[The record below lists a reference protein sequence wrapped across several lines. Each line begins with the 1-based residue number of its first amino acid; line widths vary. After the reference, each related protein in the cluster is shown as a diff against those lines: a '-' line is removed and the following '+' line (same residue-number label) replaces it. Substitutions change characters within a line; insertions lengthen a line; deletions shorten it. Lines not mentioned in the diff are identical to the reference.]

1 MADPEPGAAPATVV
15 EVAEE
20 DDVVIISD
28 DPMNSLTVEDLPMGV
43 LKDDNKQAAI
53 RIIEMFKE
61 KAPSMPRQVRDEI
74 LDLLKKGAFHHNTSS
89 RTEPSHHPLAEKMWD
104 RQVKGPWWYHI
115 TYENWFVLV
124 GIYGLEKLERS
135 AVGPGIRSSIERRY
149 GGDIGIDLTWRNHP
163 VDQGQHARH
172 LLTQLAAKFG
182 EHHRTADQLQK
193 TVNKL
198 QKIAQKLLEQRQR
211 GLTSHDQRAS
221 QIAEDDDPMKNWADD
236 YEDDD
241 EWEKLAGYYYFGNEG
256 EDDDERE
263 NFFTRE

>member
-115 TYENWFVLV
+115 TYENC
-124 GIYGLEKLERS
+124 
-135 AVGPGIRSSIERRY
+135 
-149 GGDIGIDLTWRNHP
+149 
-163 VDQGQHARH
+163 ARH